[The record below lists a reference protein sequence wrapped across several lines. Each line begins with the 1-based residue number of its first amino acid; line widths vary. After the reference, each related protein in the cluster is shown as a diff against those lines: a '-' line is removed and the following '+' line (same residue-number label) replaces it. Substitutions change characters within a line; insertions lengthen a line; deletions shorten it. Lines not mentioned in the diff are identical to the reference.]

1 MSDRQ
6 RHLVIILGILFVALL
21 CISSVGAAMYLYRRV
36 VTGTSEA
43 TAPAVNEL
51 VSRAQGIIVT
61 SVEPDSPAG
70 RANLQP
76 ESLLVGVDAFP
87 LDVPDDLV
95 RYMETYS
102 GSSTVILTM
111 RQGDSLVQLP
121 LTLEPG
127 SRRLGVEVRSIN
139 SPRPDPNATIAPDI
153 LPTFTPRPAPPVIAI
168 VLPGSAGEAAGL
180 QAGDVVTAVDGHAIL
195 SNEEL
200 VAVIAGR
207 EVGTAVQ
214 LTVRRGPDTLT
225 IPVTL
230 GPHPDDPSRGFI
242 GIEMAGN

>member
-6 RHLVIILGILFVALL
+6 RHLVIILSILFVALL
-21 CISSVGAAMYLYRRV
+21 CISSVGVAMFLYRRAA
-36 VTGTSEA
+36 TGTGA
-43 TAPAVNEL
+43 TATLAVNEL
-51 VSRAQGIIVT
+51 ISRAQGIIVT
-61 SVEPDSPAG
+61 SIEPDSPAG
-70 RANLQP
+70 RAGLQP
-76 ESLLVGVDAFP
+76 ETLLVGVDAFP

-102 GSSTVILTM
+102 GNGTVILTM
-111 RQGDSLVQLP
+111 RQGDSLAQLP

-127 SRRLGVEVRSIN
+127 SRHLGVEVRSIN
-139 SPRPDPNATIAPDI
+139 SPQPDPNATMAPDI

-168 VLPGSAGEAAGL
+168 VMPGMAGEVAGL
-180 QAGDVVTAVDGHAIL
+180 QVGDVVTAVDGHAIL

-200 VAVIAGR
+200 VAVITGR

-214 LTVRRGPDTLT
+214 LTVRRGADTLT

-230 GPHPDDPSRGFI
+230 GPHPDDPARGFI
-242 GIEMAGN
+242 GIELAGN